1 MKKFFFLAVSLI
13 AALGFTG
20 CKFEQTKVTIYVQDK
35 DNTPVAN
42 VPVYAIDLASAIIDF
57 VAPDP
62 TAVLTGDDG
71 DLSDYKLGKTNDF
84 GAITVTWNMGVKSM
98 DYLIYVPD
106 ASRNDWAVEKVK
118 VQRGQ
123 ENEFTIT
130 LGKDNENTAKVTV
143 VVTDRNSKPVKDRPI
158 YAIDM
163 TTAIIDIVTPP
174 DPADALVDKDG
185 KEYTNVKTNA
195 DGEAVF
201 NLYTAKTLKYY
212 FYIPDLG
219 AEKWIVKEL
228 DVKKGEDQILPVE
241 VNE

>member
-1 MKKFFFLAVSLI
+1 
-13 AALGFTG
+13 
-20 CKFEQTKVTIYVQDK
+20 
-35 DNTPVAN
+35 
-42 VPVYAIDLASAIIDF
+42 
-57 VAPDP
+57 
-62 TAVLTGDDG
+62 VLTGDDG

-84 GAITVTWNMGVKSM
+84 GTISVTWNMGVKSM

-174 DPADALVDKDG
+174 DPTDALVDKDG

-228 DVKKGEDQILPVE
+228 DVKKGEDQELAVE